1 MKIGSIL
8 TKSINYLV
16 TPIVW
21 NLPLFL
27 ISILMLGG
35 FDMLYYQHL
44 YHEYEISEILSGY
57 AEMVF
62 MAYIINIVC
71 YLLRKIHFH
80 IFDDRRDVQDNRR
93 ICDCGDFHHPR
104 RALEETNPTNG

>member
-80 IFDDRRDVQDNRR
+80 IFVYLVLF
-93 ICDCGDFHHPR
+93 II
-104 RALEETNPTNG
+104 